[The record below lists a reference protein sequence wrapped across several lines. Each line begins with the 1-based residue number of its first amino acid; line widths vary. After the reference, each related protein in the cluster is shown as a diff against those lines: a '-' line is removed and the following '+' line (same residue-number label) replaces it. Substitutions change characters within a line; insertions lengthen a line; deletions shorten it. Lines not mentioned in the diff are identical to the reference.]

1 MLFPFKRFKRA
12 NFKYSTQILKIIPWF
27 LAFKNK
33 MKNDMNRSVY
43 FELNITY
50 FYHKRPKM
58 FAKEGFT
65 KLLLRV

>member
-1 MLFPFKRFKRA
+1 
-12 NFKYSTQILKIIPWF
+12 
-27 LAFKNK
+27 
-33 MKNDMNRSVY
+33 MNRSVY

-65 KLLLRV
+65 KLFIACVKNLNNLQKNIVVKQKCRILIYKKQPKQHIFA